1 MVIRN
6 VIQYNK
12 FAICGLSDPVLS
24 SALFVKHAKKLEGS
38 GYEIGL
44 GVYCGC
50 AHAQK
55 REREVAIHEISM
67 PMITYTVVLLF
78 PNIFWPDVVKQLPD

>member
-1 MVIRN
+1 MILIGNVIRN

-55 REREVAIHEISM
+55 RDIAV
-67 PMITYTVVLLF
+67 TL
-78 PNIFWPDVVKQLPD
+78 